1 MVRMGAAIAAVTLL
15 SVLGMAVSGTVARSI
30 QGSSEAINLAGSLRM
45 QSWHMASLFLAR
57 SGNDLDGVRH
67 RIDEAIAAFDATLA
81 DPIILSM
88 FPDAEGGD
96 FASRYRTVV
105 DNWHRQIR
113 PRFLNAAAPGTQP
126 TPLATARILL
136 DVGEFVDDINRMIKQ
151 MEHDTEVR
159 VQVMQRV
166 LGAALAVTV
175 LVVVLALR
183 LIGVAIGAERR
194 IEQGRRLALLE
205 ERAVIARELHDSLA
219 QSLAYMKIQ
228 VSRLQGAMNSPDR
241 NGEAAEMLVELREG
255 LSGAYRQLREL
266 LSTFRLKME
275 GEGLEATLEQTA
287 EEFAGRGALAVELDI
302 APSGGPLTPHEEIH
316 VLHVIR
322 EALSNVVN
330 HARARHAWIRLSR
343 NDEGLVEAVV
353 EDDGMGIREAD
364 CGKTHHHGMTIMEER
379 ARTLRGEIRYREREG
394 GGTRVVLAF
403 RPAER
408 MAT

>member
-1 MVRMGAAIAAVTLL
+1 MLRWRVFERPTMVRMGAAIAAVTLL
-15 SVLGMAVSGTVARSI
+15 SVLGMAVSGAVARSI

-57 SGNDLDGVRH
+57 SGNDLNGIRY

-81 DPIILSM
+81 DPIILSLSA
-88 FPDAEGGD
+88 DADGGD
-96 FASRYRTVV
+96 FASRYRTVA

-126 TPLATARILL
+126 TPLAAARILL
-136 DVGEFVDDINRMIKQ
+136 DVGEFVDDINQMIKQ

-175 LVVVLALR
+175 LVVVLTLR

-194 IEQGRRLALLE
+194 IEQERRLALLE

-241 NGEAAEMLVELREG
+241 NAEAAEMLADLREG
-255 LSGAYRQLREL
+255 ISSAYRQLREL
-266 LSTFRLKME
+266 ISAFRMKREDAVL
-275 GEGLEATLEQTA
+275 GATLGPTS
-287 EEFAGRGALAVELDI
+287 GRKVA
-302 APSGGPLTPHEEIH
+302 
-316 VLHVIR
+316 
-322 EALSNVVN
+322 
-330 HARARHAWIRLSR
+330 
-343 NDEGLVEAVV
+343 
-353 EDDGMGIREAD
+353 
-364 CGKTHHHGMTIMEER
+364 
-379 ARTLRGEIRYREREG
+379 
-394 GGTRVVLAF
+394 
-403 RPAER
+403 
-408 MAT
+408 